1 MKRPSRLPGSKVNGS
16 RRGCGSGCGCL
27 LLLLFI
33 AAIVSYI
40 FHVPVLTAVGSYL
53 VLDEPPVKADAV
65 VVLGGDEFGMRTV
78 KAAEL
83 VQAGYA
89 PYALLSGPQLLL
101 THESELMLAFAL
113 KQGYPASLFQQFQH
127 DANSTREEETA
138 LAPELQRRGVHRIL
152 LVTSN
157 YHPRRATYLFHRIAP
172 WLAMQTVDAPDAYF
186 TPSTWW
192 KTRRGRKTFALEWIK
207 TVATWLRQ

>member
-1 MKRPSRLPGSKVNGS
+1 MKRASRLPGNRVKGS

-33 AAIVSYI
+33 AAIVFYA
-40 FHVPVLTAVGSYL
+40 FRVPVLTALGGYL

-78 KAAEL
+78 KGAEL
-83 VQAGYA
+83 VHAGYA
-89 PYALLSGPQLLL
+89 PYALLSGPRLLL
-101 THESELMLAFAL
+101 THESELMLEYAL
-113 KQGYPASLFQQFQH
+113 KQGYPASLFQQYQH

-138 LAPELQRRGVHRIL
+138 LASELQRRGIHRIL

-157 YHPRRATYLFHRIAP
+157 YHSRRATYLFHRIAP
-172 WLAMQTVDAPDAYF
+172 WLMIQTVDAPDVYF

-192 KTRRGRKTFALEWIK
+192 KTRRGRKTFVLEWMK

>member
-1 MKRPSRLPGSKVNGS
+1 MRRPSRLPGNKGKGS

-27 LLLLFI
+27 LLLLLI
-33 AAIVSYI
+33 AAIAFYV
-40 FHVPVLTAVGSYL
+40 FHIPVLTALGRYL
-53 VLDEPPVKADAV
+53 VVDQPPVKADAV

-78 KAAEL
+78 KAAQL

-89 PYALLSGPQLLL
+89 PYVLLSGPPILLA
-101 THESELMLAFAL
+101 HESELMLAFAV
-113 KQGYPASLFQQFQH
+113 KQGYPASLFQQYQH

-138 LAPELQRRGVHRIL
+138 LAAELQRRGIHRIL

-157 YHPRRATYLFHRIAP
+157 YHSRRATYLFHQIAP
-172 WLAMQTVDAPDAYF
+172 WLTVQTVDAPDTYF
-186 TPSTWW
+186 TPDTWW
-192 KTRRGRKTFALEWIK
+192 KTRRGRKTFVLEWMK